1 MNQRNLQETRS
12 LLKAIE
18 VEKQILNVALFNDKS
33 AQMLCD
39 IPDEE
44 FIKEEHRV
52 IKRTIMTVVCENLK
66 VSATVVANK
75 IPMEHRRYFMDLA
88 SQQHYG
94 DIGSLYSQYKKY
106 KKMSASVYT
115 LQNTLNYASMGQDGE
130 YEKAMAELID
140 QFYSSEVVDD
150 ADSMADMMDKTT
162 EDLEKGVTRIKNPIP
177 SIAKIIHEFRTG
189 QYVCIAGSPGM
200 GKTTASLI
208 LAERIPNS
216 LFISY
221 EMDKVELYDIIISRN
236 SGVDSQLITNGNLD
250 FEQAKRISAT
260 KRMLKEKLTLRV
272 QDKQLYAKDL
282 FPYIRRMVRKFG
294 IQCVVIDYAQIIPGL
309 SGKGTKTEIYEE
321 LSRKFK
327 QVAREEKILLIALS
341 QLNKESLTQGRAPG
355 LQDLRGSL
363 SFGQD
368 ADTVIFFYGMPSEK
382 MGDDEPCC
390 SVGKQRKGKTGKV
403 YDFKYIKKIHLME

>member
-18 VEKQILNVALFNDKS
+18 VEKQILNVALFNDRA

-39 IPDEE
+39 IPDDE

-52 IKRTIMTVVCENLK
+52 IKRTVMTTMCENLK

-75 IPMEHRRYFMDLA
+75 IPMEHKRYYMDLV

-94 DIGSLYSQYKKY
+94 DVGSLYTQYKKY
-106 KKMSASVYT
+106 KKMSMSVYN
-115 LQNTLNYASMGQDGE
+115 LQSTLNYASMGQDE
-130 YEKAMAELID
+130 LYEEAMAELID
-140 QFYSSEVVDD
+140 QHYSSEVVED
-150 ADSMADMMDKTT
+150 ADSMAEMMDKTT
-162 EDLEKGVTRIKNPIP
+162 EELEKDIIRIKNPIP
-177 SIAKIIHEFRTG
+177 SLAKIIPEFRTG
-189 QYVCIAGSPGM
+189 QYVCIAGAPGM
-200 GKTTASLI
+200 GKTTAALI

-221 EMDKVELYDIIISRN
+221 EMDKAELYDIIISRN
-236 SGVDSQLITNGNLD
+236 SGIDSQLITSNTID
-250 FEQAKRISAT
+250 FEDAKKISAT
-260 KRMLKEKLTLRV
+260 KRMLKEKLTMRA
-272 QDKQLYAKDL
+272 QDKPLYAKDL

-294 IQCVVIDYAQIIPGL
+294 VQCVVIDYAQIIPGL
-309 SGKGTKTEIYEE
+309 SGKGTKTEMYEE

-341 QLNKESLTQGRAPG
+341 QLNKDSLTQGRAPG

-368 ADTVIFFYGMPSEK
+368 ADTVIMYYGMPSEK
-382 MGDDEPCC
+382 LGDDEPCC
-390 SVGKQRKGKTGKV
+390 SVAKQRKGKVGKV
-403 YDFKYIKKIHLME
+403 YDFRYIKKIHLME